1 MNIAATTFKARLIA
15 VFKVFNHE
23 FVLETHGK
31 LLDRSTWHPMATL
44 RLERDAPTSVDTDY
58 AVYWFGPLN
67 WTWCKLPPRHR
78 NTA

>member
-1 MNIAATTFKARLIA
+1 MNMAATTFKARLIA
-15 VFKVFNHE
+15 VFKVFDHE

-44 RLERDAPTSVDTDY
+44 RLERKAYAPDEID
-58 AVYWFGPLN
+58 YWFGPLHS
-67 WTWCKLPPRHR
+67 TWCKLPASHR